1 MKSVLRTLI
10 VLAVAAAAA
19 VAGLYAGQTMK
30 RPAQA
35 PEGVMPNAAQRLLAT
50 TLPDADG
57 ISHAVSDWSGHVLV
71 ANFWATWC
79 PPCIKEIPE
88 FSEVSRRYADAPVQF
103 VGLSIDSA
111 ENVRDFRERFDVP
124 YPLLVGASDTLALA
138 EAFGNTARALPFTV
152 ILDRDGEVADVTLG
166 TLSEDELVERIEGL
180 LHP

>member
-19 VAGLYAGQTMK
+19 VAGLYAGQAMK
-30 RPAQA
+30 RPAQV
-35 PEGVMPNAAQRLLAT
+35 PEGVTPQAAQRLLAT
-50 TLPDADG
+50 ALPDADG
-57 ISHAVSDWSGHVLV
+57 LTHTISDWKGRVLV
-71 ANFWATWC
+71 VNFWATWC

-88 FSEVSRRYADAPVQF
+88 FSDVARHYRDAPVQF

-138 EAFGNTARALPFTV
+138 EAFGNKARALPFTV
-152 ILDRDGEVADVTLG
+152 ILGRDGEVADVTLG
-166 TLSEDELVERIEGL
+166 TLSEDELIERIEGL